1 MGARKVVASLVIA
14 TLCGATDGPA
24 FAAPSQQFTEADRA
38 QVKDVLL
45 RQAAA
50 ASAHDIAAF
59 EQVLVSVPPGHQDPI
74 VMVARA
80 YQFWGKTALINH
92 FKETFKGVW
101 KFKPEVES
109 IRIIPL
115 TLDVAQAY
123 ARTQITLGHSDASAK
138 IAPYLVYEVAVRT
151 SEGWRIASIVL
162 EPAQ

>member
-59 EQVLVSVPPGHQDPI
+59 EQVLVPVEWAMETVGLRGRDRH
-74 VMVARA
+74 
-80 YQFWGKTALINH
+80 GLILWSDGTSLSWPCTYVVSH
-92 FKETFKGVW
+92 WVQCGRSPRRGLDELPR
-101 KFKPEVES
+101 KPAKSRKLRE
-109 IRIIPL
+109 IPFRRL
-115 TLDVAQAY
+115 VSKLD
-123 ARTQITLGHSDASAK
+123 TM
-138 IAPYLVYEVAVRT
+138 P
-151 SEGWRIASIVL
+151 VL
-162 EPAQ
+162 